1 MTDPNAAVARPQ
13 PTRLYRWL
21 VLVFISLAMFGNYY
35 VYDCIGPLAPL
46 LSKQGFSDSSIGLLQ
61 AIYSF
66 PNIVMVLIGGIIIDR
81 IGTKRSTLLFG
92 VICFVGAVVTAWPET
107 PALAPLG
114 TAVSSMLSMFGSV
127 FALFG
132 APSDSRAIPPVVAVM
147 AAGRLLF
154 GLGAESLIVAVTT
167 AIARWFKGKELSL
180 AFGLNLTI
188 SRLGSLGAQVS
199 PSWAGFAYGSW
210 QGPLILSVGFGTFC
224 IIGALAYW
232 GLESYAARRYSLGE
246 AGKTDKVDF
255 KDLRGFGLSYW
266 FIVLLC
272 VTFYSG
278 IFPFQTFAQK
288 YFIDARGA
296 SPEHASWLI
305 GMLTTFAMFG
315 TPAFGWLVDRI
326 GKRASLMFVGGVLL
340 IPVYALI
347 GYTRVSL
354 YLPMG
359 MMGIAFSLIP
369 AVMWPSVAYVVEDS
383 KLGTAYGL
391 MTMVQNIGLTGFNL
405 LVGGL
410 NDHAAASAANPA
422 GYRPGMVWAFS
433 SLGFFALIFAYLL
446 RRNER
451 GPKAHGLETITAKG

>member
-1 MTDPNAAVARPQ
+1 MTDQTPVATPTQ

-46 LSKQGFSDSSIGLLQ
+46 LSKQGFTDASIGLLQ

-66 PNIVMVLIGGIIIDR
+66 PNILMVLIGGFIIDR
-81 IGTKRSTLLFG
+81 IGTKKSTLLFG
-92 VICFVGAVVTAWPET
+92 IICFIGSVVTAWPDT

-114 TAVSSMLSMFGSV
+114 AAVNGLLATFGWV
-127 FALFG
+127 FDV
-132 APSDSRAIPPVVAVM
+132 SHVDQRVAVM

-199 PSWAGFAYGSW
+199 PSWAGFAYRSW
-210 QGPLILSVGFGTFC
+210 QGPLVLSVGFGSFC
-224 IIGALAYW
+224 IIGALLYW
-232 GLESYAARRYSLGE
+232 VLESYATRRYALGD
-246 AGKTDKVDF
+246 AGKTDKVVFRDIF
-255 KDLRGFGLSYW
+255 GFGKSYW

-288 YFIDARGA
+288 YFIDARGT
-296 SPEHASWLI
+296 SPELASWLV

-315 TPAFGWLVDRI
+315 TPAFGALVDRI
-326 GKRASLMFVGGVLL
+326 GKRASLMFVGGILL

-347 GYTRVSL
+347 GYTGISL
-354 YLPMG
+354 YIPMA

-391 MTMVQNIGLTGFNL
+391 MTMIQNIGLFGFNL
-405 LVGGL
+405 LVGAL
-410 NDHAAASAANPA
+410 NDKWGASAANPA
-422 GYRPGMVWAFS
+422 GYHPGMVWAFS
-433 SLGFFALIFAYLL
+433 SFGFLALIFAFLL
-446 RRNER
+446 RSSER
-451 GPKAHGLETITAKG
+451 GPKGHGLETITTKG